1 MEAGGPTPRVTVIWR
16 LLVAF
21 DVVLVTVFAVVA
33 ALDPYH
39 VLEGEGVEIHN
50 FQGLLPTIV
59 VVVLRSV
66 VLAAGWYLLRVPRGT
81 GLVLGSWLVSLIGFF
96 YTGRWLAVQAYSRW
110 QDVILGGTVGYAL
123 VGVAGIGLAAM
134 AHALAQ
140 LRLAGSP
147 VMEPPRQPQAD
158 DSPLPAGQAEDRSR
172 EQAGPRGGPAPPRR
186 QLARDSL
193 FGLVG
198 VFLGIA
204 GLAMNVTNAARIAVA
219 VLVAGVAVAGI
230 AYLLRRQS
238 G

>member
-1 MEAGGPTPRVTVIWR
+1 MEAGGHTRRVTVIWR
-16 LLVAF
+16 LLAAF

-33 ALDPYH
+33 AIDPYH
-39 VLEGEGVEIHN
+39 VLEGKGVEIHN

-59 VVVLRSV
+59 VVILRSV
-66 VLAAGWYLLRVPRGT
+66 VLAADRYLLRVPLGA

-123 VGVAGIGLAAM
+123 VGVAGIGLAVTG
-134 AHALAQ
+134 HALGQ
-140 LRLAGSP
+140 VRLAGSP
-147 VMEPPRQPQAD
+147 GIEPPRQPQAG
-158 DSPLPAGQAEDRSR
+158 DSPPPGQSDDQSQEHARPQD
-172 EQAGPRGGPAPPRR
+172 GPTPPRR

-198 VFLGIA
+198 VFLGIT
-204 GLAMNVTNAARIAVA
+204 GLVMNVTNAARIAVA
-219 VLVAGVAVAGI
+219 ILVGGVAVAGI